1 MGGDRSERLPAIDDL
16 EVDGRRVLV
25 RCDLN
30 VPLEDGHITDDLR
43 VRSSVPTLQALL
55 DRGAR
60 LAVCSHLGRPKGRVV
75 ESLRLAP
82 VGKRLE
88 ELLGRRV
95 LALDT
100 VTGDRTEAACAS
112 GEPIVLLE
120 NLRFDPGEE
129 ANDPGFSDALASV
142 ADAYVDDAFG
152 AAHRAHA
159 SVVGVP
165 ERLDERAA
173 GLLLAAEVEVLER
186 LLHRPSKPFVAVLGG
201 AKVSDKLGVFA
212 NLIER
217 VDALCVGGAMAF
229 TLLKA
234 RGQSVGRSLVEE
246 DRVGEVGQVL
256 EAAAAKGVDVH
267 LPRDVVA
274 AASPEAGVG
283 HETVMLEDIG
293 NRMGVDI
300 GPKTAQRFAGVIEDA
315 RTVLW
320 NGPMGVYEIEPFSGG
335 TKSVATAMARATKAG
350 AFTVAGGGD
359 SAAALA
365 ELGMAG
371 AISHL
376 STGGGASLEF
386 LEGRDLPGVAALRK
400 RST

>member
-1 MGGDRSERLPAIDDL
+1 MPSLDDL
-16 EVDGRRVLV
+16 EVEGRRVLV

-30 VPLEDGHITDDLR
+30 VPLEDGRITDDLR
-43 VRSSVPTLQALL
+43 VRASVPTLKALL
-55 DRGAR
+55 HRGAR
-60 LAVCSHLGRPKGRVV
+60 LAVCSHLGRPKGKVV

-82 VGKRLE
+82 VGGRLAQ
-88 ELLGRRV
+88 LLERNV
-95 LALDT
+95 TALDT
-100 VTGDRTEAACAS
+100 ITGERVEAVCAS
-112 GEPIVLLE
+112 DDPVVLLE

-129 ANDPGFSDALASV
+129 TNDSAFSGALAGL

-165 ERLDERAA
+165 ERLEAKAA
-173 GLLLAAEVEVLER
+173 GLLLAEEVAVLDR
-186 LLHRPSKPFVAVLGG
+186 LLHDPERPFVAVLGG
-201 AKVSDKLGVFA
+201 AKVSDKLGVLA
-212 NLIER
+212 NLVTR

-246 DRVGEVGQVL
+246 DRIGEVGQVL
-256 EAAAAKGVDVH
+256 EEAGTRGVEIL

-274 AASPEAGVG
+274 ATSPDGDAD
-283 HETVMLEDIG
+283 HATVKLEDIDD
-293 NRMGVDI
+293 RMGVDI
-300 GPKTAQRFAGVIEDA
+300 GPQTAQRFSEAITTA

-320 NGPMGVYEIEPFSGG
+320 NGPMGVFEIEPFAAG
-335 TKSVATAMARATKAG
+335 TKAVARALAQATDAG

-365 ELGMAG
+365 DLGLAG
-371 AISHL
+371 SISHL

-386 LEGRDLPGVAALRK
+386 LEGRDLPGVAALR
-400 RST
+400 RRTT

>member
-1 MGGDRSERLPAIDDL
+1 MPAIDELDV
-16 EVDGRRVLV
+16 EGRRVLV

-30 VPLEDGHITDDLR
+30 VPLEAGRITDDLR
-43 VRSSVPTLQALL
+43 VRASVPTLKALM
-55 DRGAR
+55 DKGAR
-60 LAVCSHLGRPKGRVV
+60 LAVCSHLGRPKGKPV

-82 VGKRLE
+82 VGTRLG
-88 ELLGRRV
+88 ELLGRNV
-95 LALDT
+95 TPLDV
-100 VTGDRTEAACAS
+100 VTGEKAKAACAS
-112 GEPIVLLE
+112 DDPVVLLE

-129 ANDPGFSDALASV
+129 ANDPAFSDALAGL

-165 ERLDERAA
+165 ERFEARAA
-173 GLLLAAEVEVLER
+173 GLLLAEEVGVLDR
-186 LLHRPSKPFVAVLGG
+186 LLHNPDKPFVAVLGG
-201 AKVSDKLGVFA
+201 AKVSDKLGVLA
-212 NLIER
+212 NLIDR
-217 VDALCVGGAMAF
+217 VDALCIGGAMAF

-246 DRVGEVGQVL
+246 DRIGEVGQVL
-256 EAAAAKGVDVH
+256 EETGSKGVDVH

-274 AASPEAGVG
+274 ATSPDGDADYD
-283 HETVMLEDIG
+283 TVMLEDIG
-293 NRMGVDI
+293 DRMGVDI
-300 GPKTAQRFAGVIEDA
+300 GPRTAQRFAEVITDA

-320 NGPMGVYEIEPFSGG
+320 NGPMGIFEVEPFAAG
-335 TKSVATAMARATKAG
+335 TKAVARALAQATDAG

-365 ELGMAG
+365 GLGLTE

-386 LEGRDLPGVAALRK
+386 LEGKDLPGVAALR
-400 RST
+400 RRTI

>member
-1 MGGDRSERLPAIDDL
+1 MTDPGGAPLPSLDDL
-16 EVDGRRVLV
+16 DVAGRRVLV

-30 VPLEDGHITDDLR
+30 VPLEDGGITDDLR
-43 VRSSVPTLQALL
+43 VRASVPTLKALL
-55 DRGAR
+55 DRGAL
-60 LAVCSHLGRPKGRVV
+60 LAVCSHLGRPKGKVV

-82 VGKRLE
+82 VGARLA
-88 ELLGRRV
+88 ELLGSNV
-95 LALDT
+95 TALDAI
-100 VTGDRTEAACAS
+100 TGEQVEAACAS
-112 GEPIVLLE
+112 DDPIVLLE

-129 ANDPGFSDALASV
+129 ANDPAFSGALAGL

-152 AAHRAHA
+152 AVHRSHA

-165 ERLDERAA
+165 ERFEDKAA
-173 GLLLAAEVEVLER
+173 GLLLAGEVGVLAR
-186 LLHRPSKPFVAVLGG
+186 LLHSPDKPFVAVLGG
-201 AKVSDKLGVFA
+201 AKVSDKLGVLD
-212 NLIER
+212 NLIDR
-217 VDALCVGGAMAF
+217 VDALCIGGAMAF

-246 DRVGEVGQVL
+246 DRIGEVGQVL
-256 EAAAAKGVDVH
+256 EAAGSKKVEVL

-274 AASPEAGVG
+274 AASPDGDADYA
-283 HETVMLEDIG
+283 TVMLEDIDD
-293 NRMGVDI
+293 RMGVDI
-300 GPKTAQRFAGVIEDA
+300 GPQTARRFAEVITTA

-320 NGPMGVYEIEPFSGG
+320 NGPMGIFEIEPFAAG
-335 TKSVATAMARATKAG
+335 TRVVAQALAQATDAG

-365 ELGMAG
+365 ELGLAG

-386 LEGRDLPGVAALRK
+386 LEGKDLPGVAALR
-400 RST
+400 RTTT

>member
-1 MGGDRSERLPAIDDL
+1 MSEPGGAPLPAIDDI
-16 EVDGRRVLV
+16 EVTGRRVLV

-30 VPLEDGHITDDLR
+30 VPLQEGHITDDLR
-43 VRSSVPTLQALL
+43 VRASLPTLEALL

-88 ELLGRRV
+88 ELLGRTV
-95 LALDT
+95 TALDT
-100 VTGDRTEAACAS
+100 VTGAQVEAACAS
-112 GEPIVLLE
+112 DEAVVLLE

-129 ANDPGFSDALASV
+129 ANDPVFSDALARV

-165 ERLDERAA
+165 ERIDEKAA
-173 GLLLAAEVEVLER
+173 GLLLGQEVEVLGR
-186 LLHRPSKPFVAVLGG
+186 LLRSPEKPVVAVLGG
-201 AKVSDKLGVFA
+201 AKVSDKLGVLA
-212 NLIER
+212 SLIDR
-217 VDALCVGGAMAF
+217 VDALCIGGAMAF

-234 RGQSVGRSLVEE
+234 RGQSVGRSLVEQ
-246 DRVGEVGQVL
+246 DRIGEVGQVL
-256 EAAAAKGVDVH
+256 EEAVTRGVEVH

-274 AASPEAGVG
+274 ATSPDGDG
-283 HETVMLEDIG
+283 DYDTVKLEDIG
-293 NRMGVDI
+293 DRMGVDI
-300 GPKTAQRFAGVIEDA
+300 GPVTAQRFVDVITNA

-320 NGPMGVYEIEPFSGG
+320 NGPMGIFEIEPFAAG
-335 TKSVATAMARATKAG
+335 TKAVARAMAQATEAG

-365 ELGMAG
+365 EMGLAA

-386 LEGRDLPGVAALRK
+386 LEGRDLPGVTALRQAK
-400 RST
+400 

>member
-1 MGGDRSERLPAIDDL
+1 MTDPGGAPLPSLDGLDVA
-16 EVDGRRVLV
+16 GRRVLV

-30 VPLEDGHITDDLR
+30 VPLEDGRITDDLR
-43 VRSSVPTLQALL
+43 VRASVPTLKALL
-55 DRGAR
+55 DRGAL
-60 LAVCSHLGRPKGRVV
+60 LAVCSHLGRPKGKVV

-82 VGKRLE
+82 VGARLA
-88 ELLGRRV
+88 ELLGSNV
-95 LALDT
+95 TALDAI
-100 VTGDRTEAACAS
+100 TGEQVEAACAS
-112 GEPIVLLE
+112 DDPILLLE

-129 ANDPGFSDALASV
+129 ANDPAFSGALAGL

-152 AAHRAHA
+152 AVHRSHA

-165 ERLDERAA
+165 ERFEDKAA
-173 GLLLAAEVEVLER
+173 GLLLAEEVGVLAR
-186 LLHRPSKPFVAVLGG
+186 LLHSPDKPFVAVLGG
-201 AKVSDKLGVFA
+201 AKVSDKLGVLD
-212 NLIER
+212 NLIDR
-217 VDALCVGGAMAF
+217 VDALCIGGAMAF

-246 DRVGEVGQVL
+246 DRIGEVGQVL
-256 EAAAAKGVDVH
+256 EAAGSKKVEVL

-274 AASPEAGVG
+274 AASPDGDADYA
-283 HETVMLEDIG
+283 TVMLEDIG
-293 NRMGVDI
+293 DRMGVDI
-300 GPKTAQRFAGVIEDA
+300 GPQTARRFAEVITTA

-320 NGPMGVYEIEPFSGG
+320 NGPMGIFEIEPFAAG
-335 TKSVATAMARATKAG
+335 TRAVAQALAQATDAG

-365 ELGMAG
+365 ELGLAG

-386 LEGRDLPGVAALRK
+386 LEGKDLPGVAALR
-400 RST
+400 RTTT